1 MKFVHSL
8 VLELIDFQGEL
19 EHRVGK
25 NRFARTSRKD
35 FIPQLASIERR
46 QARTRRIRSKLA
58 ALQAGPR
65 DSLSDKPEDR
75 YHIGQTQNFPEDL
88 VLFVRK
94 NLDDPLT
101 KVCGL
106 GVGFMYMILTWLVS
120 ELYSAT
126 EVPSITTCPDTP

>member
-1 MKFVHSL
+1 M
-8 VLELIDFQGEL
+8 VLELIGFQGEL

-25 NRFARTSRKD
+25 NRFARTSRKE

-65 DSLSDKPEDR
+65 DTLSDKPEDR

-94 NLDDPLT
+94 NSDDPLT
-101 KVCGL
+101 EVCGF
-106 GVGFMYMILTWLVS
+106 GVSFMYMILTMAGIRTLF
-120 ELYSAT
+120 
-126 EVPSITTCPDTP
+126 CN